1 MATTAEWQALANTLN
16 ALKTTRNNTPGFVGT
31 GVANATTNIQSL
43 ETLINDI
50 NSKDSTKFSFYSYSS
65 SIPEGEYY
73 PTISVKIKLLQKK
86 VVSGQYCSS
95 HSTCNPHTLLS
106 CNPNTYSCSCQSQCG
121 YSSSCSCQSQSN
133 CSCNSNEYCT
143 CNSVSYSC
151 GCNNDSDCC
160 DGNCSCDSVCSYAS
174 CSHCINTPCTH
185 TCSCYNVCG
194 CVFV

>member
-95 HSTCNPHTLLS
+95 HSTCNPHTLVS
-106 CNPNTYSCSCQSQCG
+106 CNPNSSSCSCQSQCGHSCSCQSQCG
-121 YSSSCSCQSQSN
+121 YG
-133 CSCNSNEYCT
+133 
-143 CNSVSYSC
+143 SC
-151 GCNNDSDCC
+151 GCQTDGCYSDSYCCDGNCSDSCC
-160 DGNCSCDSVCSYAS
+160 DGNCSCDDVCNYSS